1 MMIFK
6 LATGDEVH
14 KYKKSIVV
22 VLKDER
28 KVLSTGPLN
37 GGYKENLKYVFNND
51 GNPGAGIACKMKAP
65 TYEEHMGVIAQEL
78 GLDSQYTTGISTAA
92 SMENVSIKTENFEDL
107 IVTAIVTGGI
117 EVNGGRVGDPAYYHE
132 KNNKSEMIKL
142 GTINIILVINKE
154 LTEGALTRAM
164 VTCTE
169 AKTAAIQELMA
180 GSNYSRGL
188 ATGSGTDG
196 TIIICNSNLEN
207 KLTNAGKHFKLGE
220 LIGKSVKNAVKE
232 ALYKQ
237 TGLSGESQHSFL
249 QRMKRFNINEEVI
262 WEKYEKIS
270 LHKKIENPL
279 LKHGF
284 IHNIHTIE
292 RENDL
297 VTLTSVYAHLID
309 QLDWELLSENEV
321 VKECRFILERICG
334 LYNIDNPLIGHGDIK
349 INDNDCKETIILNLI
364 DKFVLIIAIICGED
378 NKNIFI

>member
-14 KYKKSIVV
+14 KYEKSIVV

-65 TYEEHMGVIAQEL
+65 TYEEHMEVIAQEL
-78 GLDSQYTTGISTAA
+78 GLDPQYTTGISTAA
-92 SMENVSIKTENFEDL
+92 SMENASIKTESFEDL
-107 IVTAIVTGGI
+107 VVTAIVTGGI

-249 QRMKRFNINEEVI
+249 QRMKRFNINEEII

-292 RENDL
+292 REDDL

-321 VKECRFILERICG
+321 VKECKFILERICG
-334 LYNIDNPLIGHGDIK
+334 LYNMDNPLIGHGDIK
-349 INDNDCKETIILNLI
+349 INDNDCKEEIILNLI
-364 DKFVLIIAIICGED
+364 NKFVLIIAIICGE
-378 NKNIFI
+378 NKGN